1 MKTGRPKEF
10 DGAVSVRLPKDLH
23 DTLSREALRR
33 DIPLSDLMRER
44 LAGVTQN
51 SPKDRTLAH

>member
-1 MKTGRPKEF
+1 MKTGRPKAF

-33 DIPLSDLMRER
+33 DMPLSDVMRER
-44 LAGVTQN
+44 LAVSQN
-51 SPKDRTLAH
+51 STKDRIQAH